1 MPLTASLAQVWYY
14 TNMFLGDDLSLYGG
28 VTGYFV
34 VDPDIRDELRSG
46 TGYANRT
53 EFAIITLGA
62 RFVF

>member
-1 MPLTASLAQVWYY
+1 
-14 TNMFLGDDLSLYGG
+14 MFLDYKVADDLSLYGG

-34 VDPDIRDELRSG
+34 VDPDIRDELRNG

-53 EFAIITLGA
+53 EFAIVTLGA